1 MWEAFFVCTGVRF
14 GGFFAETSPCAL
26 AGAQPSTGRLG
37 GLQATW
43 ALRKTSTVLECRG
56 THFLALTK
64 VRHCCPSTWLGCANA
79 ERGLFSSP
87 LASCM
92 QLSQFTRKG
101 ASNDKVFRTLRR
113 ATKGFAFGNHSLL
126 KKAGENFILQKL
138 GAAR

>member
-1 MWEAFFVCTGVRF
+1 MCESEVCQ
-14 GGFFAETSPCAL
+14 GGFS
-26 AGAQPSTGRLG
+26 
-37 GLQATW
+37 
-43 ALRKTSTVLECRG
+43 
-56 THFLALTK
+56 LTK
-64 VRHCCPSTWLGCANA
+64 APSC
-79 ERGLFSSP
+79 E
-87 LASCM
+87 SCK

>member
-1 MWEAFFVCTGVRF
+1 MKLNKVQFSWFVQ
-14 GGFFAETSPCAL
+14 GFCKRKA
-26 AGAQPSTGRLG
+26 PSC
-37 GLQATW
+37 
-43 ALRKTSTVLECRG
+43 E
-56 THFLALTK
+56 
-64 VRHCCPSTWLGCANA
+64 
-79 ERGLFSSP
+79 
-87 LASCM
+87 SCK

>member
-1 MWEAFFVCTGVRF
+1 MWEAFFVCTSIRF
-14 GGFFAETSPCAL
+14 GGFWAEAWCRAL
-26 AGAQPSTGRLG
+26 ANAQPSTGRLG
-37 GLQATW
+37 W
-43 ALRKTSTVLECRG
+43 AVQIGNLLGGFS
-56 THFLALTK
+56 LTK
-64 VRHCCPSTWLGCANA
+64 APSC
-79 ERGLFSSP
+79 E
-87 LASCM
+87 SCK